1 MEDEEDQKSGSEIIN
16 VGFIWDGSLFTV
28 SWQSGFSVYSTN
40 PLKNT
45 VEKEMDGG
53 IGIAEL
59 LDRTNILSLVGGGD
73 NPKYPINKV

>member
-1 MEDEEDQKSGSEIIN
+1 
-16 VGFIWDGSLFTV
+16 
-28 SWQSGFSVYSTN
+28 VYSTN

>member
-1 MEDEEDQKSGSEIIN
+1 VCKSLIIIN
-16 VGFIWDGSLFTV
+16 
-28 SWQSGFSVYSTN
+28 FSFRNYSTN